1 MSKGL
6 NPNHGTILFLLSL
19 AFTLLPLPQKMLAK
33 AAIIHAVLFY
43 SPSCP
48 HCLKVMTED
57 LPPMI
62 EEYGDRLNIFRVN
75 VTTTEGQDLFQS
87 AVERFNIPDERL
99 GVPCLIVGET
109 VLVGS
114 LEIPDKF
121 PAIVEEGLASGGIP
135 WPDIPGLSKMLSLEA
150 QASAVPTQELILP
163 TYPIVEPTQVVEL
176 EQNMTVEGETASE
189 DSPLSGLYRK
199 FSQDVLGNSIAV
211 VVLLALLA
219 SAIFSS
225 AQVIRLPEAEQRK
238 WPVWMIWVFI
248 LAGLGI
254 AIYLSF
260 IEITQSE
267 AVCGPVGDCNA
278 VQRSPYARLFGVVPV
293 GLIGVSGYILIAAA
307 WLVHKYGAGQWRQFG
322 ALAAWALTLFGV
334 LFFIYLTF
342 LEPFVIGATC
352 AWCLTSA
359 AIMILMLWAFTSP
372 AIEAWKT
379 ME

>member
-1 MSKGL
+1 M
-6 NPNHGTILFLLSL
+6 N
-19 AFTLLPLPQKMLAK
+19 
-33 AAIIHAVLFY
+33 
-43 SPSCP
+43 
-48 HCLKVMTED
+48 ED

-62 EEYGDRLNIFRVN
+62 EEYGDRLNIFKLN
-75 VTTTEGQDLFQS
+75 VTTTEGQDLFRS

-99 GVPCLIVGET
+99 GVPCLVVGET

-114 LEIPDKF
+114 LEIPEKF
-121 PAIVEEGLASGGIP
+121 PAIIEDGLAAGGIP
-135 WPDIPGLSKMLSLEA
+135 WPDIPGLSKMLSPDA
-150 QASAVPTQELILP
+150 QVSVEPPEEEVGQ
-163 TYPIVEPTQVVEL
+163 TYPIVESTQVGEL
-176 EQNMTVEGETASE
+176 EQDIIVEGGPASE
-189 DSPLSGLYRK
+189 DSLLSDLYRK
-199 FSQDVLGNSIAV
+199 FSQDILGNSLAIG
-211 VVLLALLA
+211 VLLALLA

-225 AQVIRLPEAEQRK
+225 TQVIRLPEAEQRQ
-238 WPVWMIWVFI
+238 WPAWMIPVFI

-254 AIYLSF
+254 ALYLSYV
-260 IEITQSE
+260 EITQSE
-267 AVCGPVGDCNA
+267 AVCGPVGDCNT

-293 GLIGVSGYILIAAA
+293 GLVGVSGYILIAAA
-307 WLVHKYGAGQWRQFG
+307 WLVQKFGAGQWRQLG

-359 AIMILMLWAFTSP
+359 AVMILLLWAFTTP